1 MVGKQA
7 VVIGAGMG
15 GLAAARALADHFDR
29 VIVLERDALPSDL
42 TPRAGTPQAR
52 HVHGLLSGGQQALAA
67 LFPGFEATLAKAGAV
82 PLRVG
87 LDILTERAGFDPFP
101 QRDLGR
107 ISYYMSRSLLEL
119 VIRRHVERL
128 PNVDLRPRCQVRALS
143 ATPDGR
149 RITGVVCGPEEGAP
163 ELLPADLVVDASGR
177 GMPTLGLL
185 GELGRPLPEKSSIG
199 VNITYSTAIFEIPPG
214 APPDWKA
221 VMTLPDAPSSKQRG
235 VLFPLEDNRWMV
247 TIGGMLGVRT
257 PTDEAGFLA
266 HLRGLRTQT
275 IYNAV
280 KYAKRLGDIPRYGF
294 IASEWRHFERL
305 EQFPRGVLPLGDAYC
320 RFNPVYGQGMSVA
333 VQEAKLLG
341 ELLTALRARDDA
353 LESLSPAY
361 FAAARTLIDGPWTM
375 VGNLDF
381 IWPET
386 TGQRPVRFDEIV
398 KFGSALVR
406 LAAQDPIIH
415 KLTIEVQHLLKPQ
428 SVYRDPNLRQRVLAL
443 TGVT

>member
-1 MVGKQA
+1 M
-7 VVIGAGMG
+7 
-15 GLAAARALADHFDR
+15 
-29 VIVLERDALPSDL
+29 
-42 TPRAGTPQAR
+42 
-52 HVHGLLSGGQQALAA
+52 
-67 LFPGFEATLAKAGAV
+67 
-82 PLRVG
+82 
-87 LDILTERAGFDPFP
+87 
-101 QRDLGR
+101 
-107 ISYYMSRSLLEL
+107 
-119 VIRRHVERL
+119 
-128 PNVDLRPRCQVRALS
+128 
-143 ATPDGR
+143 
-149 RITGVVCGPEEGAP
+149 
-163 ELLPADLVVDASGR
+163 
-177 GMPTLGLL
+177 
-185 GELGRPLPEKSSIG
+185 
-199 VNITYSTAIFEIPPG
+199 
-214 APPDWKA
+214 
-221 VMTLPDAPSSKQRG
+221 
-235 VLFPLEDNRWMV
+235 
-247 TIGGMLGVRT
+247 
-257 PTDEAGFLA
+257 
-266 HLRGLRTQT
+266 
-275 IYNAV
+275 
-280 KYAKRLGDIPRYGF
+280 
-294 IASEWRHFERL
+294 
-305 EQFPRGVLPLGDAYC
+305 LPLGDAYC

>member
-1 MVGKQA
+1 MIGKQA

-15 GLAAARALADHFDR
+15 GLAAARALADHFDQ

-67 LFPGFEATLAKAGAV
+67 LFPGFEAALADAGAV

-119 VIRRHVERL
+119 VMRRYIERL
-128 PNVDLRPRCQVRALS
+128 PNVSLRPCCQVRALE

-149 RITGVVCGPEEGAP
+149 RITGVHYEPEEGAP
-163 ELLPADLVVDASGR
+163 EVLPSDLVIDASGG
-177 GMPTLGLL
+177 GMPTLAML
-185 GELGRPLPEKSSIG
+185 GALGWGAPAKSTIG
-199 VNITYSTAIFEIPPG
+199 VNISYSTAIFEIPPE
-214 APPDWKA
+214 APRDWKA
-221 VMTLPDAPSSKQRG
+221 VMTLPDAPRSKQRG
-235 VLFPLEDNRWMV
+235 VLFPLEGNRWMV
-247 TIGGMLGVRT
+247 TIGGMLGIRT
-257 PTDEAGFLA
+257 PADEPGFLG
-266 HLRGLRTQT
+266 HLRELRTQT

-280 KYAKRLGDIPRYGF
+280 KHAKRLGDIPRYGF
-294 IASEWRHFERL
+294 VASEWRHFERL
-305 EQFPRGVLPLGDAYC
+305 EKFPHGVLPLGDAYC

-341 ELLTALRARDDA
+341 ELLTALDA
-353 LESLSPAY
+353 KGGAFESLAPTY
-361 FAAARTLIDGPWTM
+361 FAGARTLIEGPWTM

-386 TGQRPVRFDEIV
+386 TGQRPARFDEIA

-406 LAAQDPIIH
+406 LAAEDPIVH

-428 SVYRDPNLRQRVLAL
+428 SVYRDPALRQRVLAL
-443 TGVT
+443 TGVI